1 MGFCEESPDIWAF
14 ISTCLQWA
22 ESNRGSHGYPAKG
35 FRSLAKINHLDLLR
49 STWTRSP
56 DKNLNHV
63 QDDTNTALISR
74 CFFVRRSAVPA
85 VDLWSLNMTLIA
97 TAAIAHRSR
106 AEVPTVSVLV
116 GGLEIRPAA
125 FRMAE
130 GVEPWRT
137 PTTRPRPSIG
147 WLERV
152 GTRQPFKGISD
163 RRRVRK
169 ALKLPAITKR

>member
-1 MGFCEESPDIWAF
+1 MGFWEESPDIWAF

-35 FRSLAKINHLDLLR
+35 FRSLAKIDHLDLLR
-49 STWTRSP
+49 STSTRSP
-56 DKNLNHV
+56 DKNLDHV
-63 QDDTNTALISR
+63 RDDTNTALISR
-74 CFFVRRSAVPA
+74 GLSVRRSAVPA

-106 AEVPTVSVLV
+106 AEVSTVSVLV

-130 GVEPWRT
+130 WLSRGEPRRHAQG
-137 PTTRPRPSIG
+137 PAFPA
-147 WLERV
+147 LARV
-152 GTRQPFKGISD
+152 PNADGARSRQDAGCD
-163 RRRVRK
+163 CLQLV
-169 ALKLPAITKR
+169 